1 MKKIA
6 YAFITV
12 LFATACGGG
21 GSSVSI
27 VGDTPEQ
34 QAETIADALC
44 DKQVECRQATI
55 DCETDPE
62 TQMLDCTG
70 TFEDVDYDE
79 CVADNEP
86 GILADFQNCELT
98 AEEEAIVEDCVNALL
113 AQPCI
118 SQAELDA
125 YIAEI
130 EAGNEP
136 EEPREYPEAC
146 VETDAIFEAC
156 STPQ

>member
-6 YAFITV
+6 YTFITV

-34 QAETIADALC
+34 QAETVADALC
-44 DKQVECRQATI
+44 DELVACGQATL
-55 DCETDPE
+55 DCPFNEE
-62 TQMLDCTG
+62 TQMIECTG
-70 TFEDVDYDE
+70 MIEDVDYDA
-79 CVADNEP
+79 CFAQYEP
-86 GILADFQNCELT
+86 GFLSDFQNCELT
-98 AEEEAIVEDCVNALL
+98 AEEEGLVEDCLNAIL

-118 SQAELDA
+118 TQEELDA
-125 YIAEI
+125 YGDEI

-136 EEPREYPEAC
+136 EPLREYPEVC
-146 VETDAIFEAC
+146 EQVDAIFESCA
-156 STPQ
+156 TPQ